1 MPIHLLWRNRTFM
14 KLSTT
19 DVMVDH
25 ELLWMLFESRN
36 RYICNKMLAL
46 LRSLT
51 SRQNK
56 LNSKNSLNSIVT
68 FLLCQY
74 IYFETISSIGRVFR
88 PPLWRWRKMAALP
101 LPVAILDDLIS
112 RKWGHP
118 RWRPEAEGP
127 PFSSTS
133 TIGVERL
140 SPSLGWRYLG
150 RRHLGF
156 KMATPQKTSGGRRD
170 AREDVLQTSA
180 PSMSPVEVW
189 LYWKH
194 LIVSLT
200 QALSKWLS
208 ELPACYYAEVVNLHM
223 SKVVK
228 NLRLQQ
234 APTLLFFWILFFIF
248 FNCTL
253 Q

>member
-1 MPIHLLWRNRTFM
+1 M
-14 KLSTT
+14 
-19 DVMVDH
+19 
-25 ELLWMLFESRN
+25 
-36 RYICNKMLAL
+36 
-46 LRSLT
+46 
-51 SRQNK
+51 
-56 LNSKNSLNSIVT
+56 SIYCEWQRLERIV
-68 FLLCQY
+68 
-74 IYFETISSIGRVFR
+74 SSIGYFFR

-101 LPVAILDDLIS
+101 LPAAILDDLISGS

-127 PFSSTS
+127 PFCATATTGIEKSTP
-133 TIGVERL
+133 
-140 SPSLGWRYLG
+140 SPGWCHFR

-156 KMATPQKTSGGRRD
+156 KMAAVEMTSGGRRD

-180 PSMSPVEVW
+180 SSMSPVEVW

-208 ELPACYYAEVVNLHM
+208 ELPACYYAEVISLHM
-223 SKVVK
+223 SKVMK

-234 APTLLFFWILFFIF
+234 APTLLFFWFYFYF

>member
-1 MPIHLLWRNRTFM
+1 
-14 KLSTT
+14 
-19 DVMVDH
+19 
-25 ELLWMLFESRN
+25 
-36 RYICNKMLAL
+36 
-46 LRSLT
+46 
-51 SRQNK
+51 
-56 LNSKNSLNSIVT
+56 
-68 FLLCQY
+68 
-74 IYFETISSIGRVFR
+74 
-88 PPLWRWRKMAALP
+88 MAALP
-101 LPVAILDDLIS
+101 LPVAILDDLISGS

-127 PFSSTS
+127 PFSSAS
-133 TIGVERL
+133 AIGIEKRA
-140 SPSLGWRYLG
+140 PGPGWRHF
-150 RRHLGF
+150 RPRHLGS
-156 KMATPQKTSGGRRD
+156 KMATVEMTSGGRR
-170 AREDVLQTSA
+170 DVLQTSA

-208 ELPACYYAEVVNLHM
+208 ELPACYYAEVISPHM

-234 APTLLFFWILFFIF
+234 APTLLLLDLILFNF

>member
-1 MPIHLLWRNRTFM
+1 
-14 KLSTT
+14 
-19 DVMVDH
+19 
-25 ELLWMLFESRN
+25 
-36 RYICNKMLAL
+36 
-46 LRSLT
+46 
-51 SRQNK
+51 
-56 LNSKNSLNSIVT
+56 
-68 FLLCQY
+68 
-74 IYFETISSIGRVFR
+74 
-88 PPLWRWRKMAALP
+88 MAALP

-112 RKWGHP
+112 GSCKWGHP

-127 PFSSTS
+127 PFSTSTS
-133 TIGVERL
+133 LGIEKSTP
-140 SPSLGWRYLG
+140 SPGWCHFR
-150 RRHLGF
+150 RRHLES
-156 KMATPQKTSGGRRD
+156 KMATAAMTSGGRRD

-208 ELPACYYAEVVNLHM
+208 ELPACHYAEVISLHM

-234 APTLLFFWILFFIF
+234 APTLLFF
-248 FNCTL
+248 NCTL
-253 Q
+253 QFSRIIVQYSVIVGRNLETNLTPTMTIFWFSSILSTKWPWRSSTRTRSVW